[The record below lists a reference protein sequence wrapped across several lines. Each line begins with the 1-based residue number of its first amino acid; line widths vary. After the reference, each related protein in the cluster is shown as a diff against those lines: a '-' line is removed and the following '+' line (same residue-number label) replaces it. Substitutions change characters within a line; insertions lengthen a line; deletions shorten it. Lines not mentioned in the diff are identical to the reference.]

1 MLKEF
6 DCKYLLDKDNSSY
19 KNSTKIGV
27 ALSVVSVSC
36 KLLNANDNSN
46 LLYLINL
53 KTKTMKGFIK
63 VSDLNNQDYYLNIIY
78 IVQFITL
85 NEEYDGETMV
95 YVTGGANVSRIQ
107 TNSTVKEIVDMIDL
121 ATK

>member
-1 MLKEF
+1 
-6 DCKYLLDKDNSSY
+6 
-19 KNSTKIGV
+19 
-27 ALSVVSVSC
+27 
-36 KLLNANDNSN
+36 
-46 LLYLINL
+46 
-53 KTKTMKGFIK
+53 MKGFIK
-63 VSDLNNQDYYLNIIY
+63 VSDLSNQDYYLNISY